1 MVQQFLGNLWKPL
14 ETFGTFGNIWKPLDI
29 FWKPLETF
37 GNIWKPLE
45 RKPLDTLISRDFLIF
60 PAGEKSCL
68 FGQALIRR
76 T

>member
-45 RKPLDTLISRDFLIF
+45 TFGHLDFSRFLDI
-60 PAGEKSCL
+60 P
-68 FGQALIRR
+68 RW
-76 T
+76 